1 MYIPS
6 IIEREGRNLKSFDI
20 PTKFLEQRKIFL
32 FDEINEETASSVIEQ
47 LWWCDS
53 VDSNSDIDLYIN
65 SPGGLCS
72 QGFMI
77 KDVMDLLNCK
87 VNTIGVGQC
96 ASMGAYLLAG
106 GTGVRK
112 ATKSLS
118 FMIHSISSEYAG
130 PYPDLEIEFKQS
142 KQVQEKIMKDL
153 SDFTKGKT
161 PVSKIKKLCE
171 RDCYIPLEKAIELG
185 FIDEIATK

>member
-32 FDEINEETASSVIEQ
+32 FDEVNEETASSVVEQ

-53 VDSNSDIDLYIN
+53 VDPESDIDLYIN

-87 VNTIGVGQC
+87 VNTIGLGQC
-96 ASMGAYLLAG
+96 ASMGAYLLAS

-118 FMIHSISSEYAG
+118 FMIHSISAG
-130 PYPDLEIEFKQS
+130 HEGSYPDLEVDFKKS
-142 KQVQEKIMKDL
+142 KQVQDKMMRDL
-153 SDFTKGKT
+153 SEFTKGKT
-161 PVSKIKKLCE
+161 SVSKIKKLCE
-171 RDCYIPLEKAIELG
+171 RDCYISPEKAIELG
-185 FIDEIATK
+185 FIDEIVTK

>member
-32 FDEINEETASSVIEQ
+32 FDEINEETASSVVEQ

-53 VDSNSDIDLYIN
+53 VDPNSDIDLYIN
-65 SPGGLCS
+65 SPGGLCD

-96 ASMGAYLLAG
+96 VSMGAYLLAG

-118 FMIHSISSEYAG
+118 FMIHSISSGNAG
-130 PYPDLEIEFKQS
+130 TFPDLEVDFKQS
-142 KQVQEKIMKDL
+142 KHVHEKIMREL
-153 SDFTKGKT
+153 SEFTKGKT
-161 PVSKIKKLCE
+161 PVNKIKKLCE
-171 RDCYIPLEKAIELG
+171 RDCYISPEKAIELG